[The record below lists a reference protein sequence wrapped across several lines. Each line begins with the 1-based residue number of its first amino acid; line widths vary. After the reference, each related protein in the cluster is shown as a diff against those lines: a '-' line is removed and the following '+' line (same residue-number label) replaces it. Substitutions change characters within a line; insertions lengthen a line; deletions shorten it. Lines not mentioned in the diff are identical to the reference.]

1 MKKIHII
8 LISILCGLSSCTSV
22 LDKEPL
28 DIISDD
34 VLWND
39 PVLIDNYLLQCYAE
53 MCFFNEM
60 PYGATQD
67 WFNCMYATGFA
78 DESTSAWTQ
87 TPKTH
92 WLNISGGDWDW
103 WGYPT
108 VRKLNVFIEKMETAP
123 VDEAV
128 RTARTAEARFLRAF
142 AYFNMVKRYGGVPL
156 ILKAQQLSDSP
167 EELYPKRATEE
178 AVYQFILDEMND
190 IIDNRLLPDAYGAA
204 DLGRPTLYAA
214 AALKSRAAMYAGS
227 IASWGTVQID
237 GLVGI
242 PADKKEHFWQ
252 ESLNASNRLLY
263 GSPFALYEKYP
274 DDRSKNY
281 RNIFLDEN
289 NCEVI
294 FSEIYDGKSGKG
306 HSWDM
311 WQNPSGYNAWAGG
324 QQNCVYLEFVESY
337 ENIDGSDPTIDREKV
352 AQYYTWTL
360 DELWGKKDP
369 RFKASIYTQGT
380 PWTHE
385 GASVTLDYHVGIFV
399 DGQWIND
406 GFYEGVPA
414 LGVCANNWRPT
425 PFGILKYLDE
435 SSAMIPER
443 YYSKTD

>member
-274 DDRSKNY
+274 DDARK
-281 RNIFLDEN
+281 
-289 NCEVI
+289 
-294 FSEIYDGKSGKG
+294 
-306 HSWDM
+306 
-311 WQNPSGYNAWAGG
+311 
-324 QQNCVYLEFVESY
+324 
-337 ENIDGSDPTIDREKV
+337 T
-352 AQYYTWTL
+352 T
-360 DELWGKKDP
+360 
-369 RFKASIYTQGT
+369 GT
-380 PWTHE
+380 
-385 GASVTLDYHVGIFV
+385 
-399 DGQWIND
+399 
-406 GFYEGVPA
+406 
-414 LGVCANNWRPT
+414 
-425 PFGILKYLDE
+425 
-435 SSAMIPER
+435 SS
-443 YYSKTD
+443 STKTTAR

>member
-92 WLNISGGDWDW
+92 WLSISGGDWDW

-167 EELYPKRATEE
+167 RRALPETRDRRGRLP
-178 AVYQFILDEMND
+178 VHSRRDE
-190 IIDNRLLPDAYGAA
+190 RHHRQPAA
-204 DLGRPTLYAA
+204 PRRIRSSRSGTTDTLCRRRIE
-214 AALKSRAAMYAGS
+214 KPSRDVRG
-227 IASWGTVQID
+227 
-237 GLVGI
+237 
-242 PADKKEHFWQ
+242 
-252 ESLNASNRLLY
+252 
-263 GSPFALYEKYP
+263 
-274 DDRSKNY
+274 
-281 RNIFLDEN
+281 
-289 NCEVI
+289 
-294 FSEIYDGKSGKG
+294 
-306 HSWDM
+306 
-311 WQNPSGYNAWAGG
+311 
-324 QQNCVYLEFVESY
+324 
-337 ENIDGSDPTIDREKV
+337 
-352 AQYYTWTL
+352 
-360 DELWGKKDP
+360 
-369 RFKASIYTQGT
+369 
-380 PWTHE
+380 
-385 GASVTLDYHVGIFV
+385 
-399 DGQWIND
+399 
-406 GFYEGVPA
+406 
-414 LGVCANNWRPT
+414 
-425 PFGILKYLDE
+425 
-435 SSAMIPER
+435 
-443 YYSKTD
+443 

>member
-167 EELYPKRATEE
+167 ETRDRGGRLPVHSRR
-178 AVYQFILDEMND
+178 DE
-190 IIDNRLLPDAYGAA
+190 RHHRQPAA
-204 DLGRPTLYAA
+204 PRRIRSGRSGTTDTLCRRRIE
-214 AALKSRAAMYAGS
+214 KPSRDVRG
-227 IASWGTVQID
+227 
-237 GLVGI
+237 
-242 PADKKEHFWQ
+242 
-252 ESLNASNRLLY
+252 
-263 GSPFALYEKYP
+263 
-274 DDRSKNY
+274 
-281 RNIFLDEN
+281 
-289 NCEVI
+289 
-294 FSEIYDGKSGKG
+294 
-306 HSWDM
+306 
-311 WQNPSGYNAWAGG
+311 
-324 QQNCVYLEFVESY
+324 
-337 ENIDGSDPTIDREKV
+337 
-352 AQYYTWTL
+352 
-360 DELWGKKDP
+360 
-369 RFKASIYTQGT
+369 
-380 PWTHE
+380 
-385 GASVTLDYHVGIFV
+385 
-399 DGQWIND
+399 
-406 GFYEGVPA
+406 
-414 LGVCANNWRPT
+414 
-425 PFGILKYLDE
+425 
-435 SSAMIPER
+435 
-443 YYSKTD
+443 

>member
-263 GSPFALYEKYP
+263 GSTVRALREISRRPLEKLP
-274 DDRSKNY
+274 EHLPRRKQLRGDFL
-281 RNIFLDEN
+281 RNLRRQ
-289 NCEVI
+289 V
-294 FSEIYDGKSGKG
+294 GQGPLVG
-306 HSWDM
+306 HV
-311 WQNPSGYNAWAGG
+311 AGVRADTTHG
-324 QQNCVYLEFVESY
+324 PADSR
-337 ENIDGSDPTIDREKV
+337 T
-352 AQYYTWTL
+352 
-360 DELWGKKDP
+360 
-369 RFKASIYTQGT
+369 ASIWSSSSRTKTSTART
-380 PWTHE
+380 PRSTARRSPSTTHGRSTSC
-385 GASVTLDYHVGIFV
+385 GARKTL
-399 DGQWIND
+399 
-406 GFYEGVPA
+406 A
-414 LGVCANNWRPT
+414 
-425 PFGILKYLDE
+425 
-435 SSAMIPER
+435 
-443 YYSKTD
+443 SKPRSIRKARHGRTREPP

>member
-167 EELYPKRATEE
+167 EELYP
-178 AVYQFILDEMND
+178 
-190 IIDNRLLPDAYGAA
+190 NRGGRLPVH
-204 DLGRPTLYAA
+204 
-214 AALKSRAAMYAGS
+214 SRR
-227 IASWGTVQID
+227 D
-237 GLVGI
+237 
-242 PADKKEHFWQ
+242 
-252 ESLNASNRLLY
+252 
-263 GSPFALYEKYP
+263 
-274 DDRSKNY
+274 
-281 RNIFLDEN
+281 
-289 NCEVI
+289 
-294 FSEIYDGKSGKG
+294 
-306 HSWDM
+306 
-311 WQNPSGYNAWAGG
+311 
-324 QQNCVYLEFVESY
+324 
-337 ENIDGSDPTIDREKV
+337 
-352 AQYYTWTL
+352 
-360 DELWGKKDP
+360 
-369 RFKASIYTQGT
+369 
-380 PWTHE
+380 
-385 GASVTLDYHVGIFV
+385 
-399 DGQWIND
+399 
-406 GFYEGVPA
+406 
-414 LGVCANNWRPT
+414 
-425 PFGILKYLDE
+425 
-435 SSAMIPER
+435 ER
-443 YYSKTD
+443 YHRQQAAPRRIRSGRSGTTDTLCRRRIEKPSRDVRG